1 MPTKSNPAATKRS
14 KPIVPNSPKHTV
26 DTVIASLRKVAKRS
40 VRDGM
45 TRFAIPSDKAFGVPV
60 GTIRQMA
67 KRIGQNHELAAGL
80 WETGWYEG
88 RMIAVFLDVPAR
100 VTPIQMDRW
109 CRDFDNWAICDTA
122 CFHLFDRTPHA
133 WRKVLQWSSKK
144 EEFEKRAAF
153 AILWALSVHDKKTDN
168 ARFAEGLLLIER
180 EAHDERNFVKKAV
193 NMALRAI
200 GKRNRELHAAAMAVA
215 KRLSAASQPAAARW
229 VGKDALR
236 ELTSSSVSRR
246 LAVKKIAGKK

>member
-1 MPTKSNPAATKRS
+1 MINRRKITPS
-14 KPIVPNSPKHTV
+14 KMTIPGPSKHTV
-26 DTVIASLRKVAKRS
+26 ESVIASLQKVAKKS
-40 VRDGM
+40 YRDGM
-45 TRFAIPSDKAFGVPV
+45 ARFAIPSDKAFGVPV
-60 GTIRQMA
+60 GTMRQMA

-88 RMIAVFLDVPAR
+88 RMIAVFLDEPGR
-100 VTPIQMDRW
+100 VTPTQMDRW

-133 WRKVLQWSSKK
+133 WKKVSQWSRKK

-153 AILWALSVHDKKTDN
+153 ATLWSLSVHDKKADN

-200 GKRNRELHAAAMAVA
+200 GKRNGELHATAMAVA

-236 ELTSSSVSRR
+236 ELASSSVSRR
-246 LAVKKIAGKK
+246 LAAKKVAGKK